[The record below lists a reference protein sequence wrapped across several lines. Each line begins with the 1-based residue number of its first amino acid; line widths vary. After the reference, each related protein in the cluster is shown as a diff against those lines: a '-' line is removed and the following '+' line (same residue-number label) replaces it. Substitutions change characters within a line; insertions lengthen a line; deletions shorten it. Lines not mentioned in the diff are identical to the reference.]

1 MRASRTTSA
10 RTGIR
15 KGAAASGGA
24 ALLAAG
30 LLITAVP
37 AAHAAGTT
45 RTAGPQAT
53 TAAPGD
59 PRPTAPGAD
68 LIPLPETDTPSLVD
82 GIRDPADAG
91 ASPADA
97 ARGHLAAKESRY
109 KIPEPRRDLAPV
121 QTLRRGADETVRL
134 QQRHRGVPVLGG
146 QYVVRMETGAGRR
159 AVTGTSGRY
168 FTGLTVGTTPAVSAE
183 TAVRRAVGATLDRF
197 GGDRLTRS
205 GADPARRDATGGPAL
220 RGSSAG
226 LVVIPRGTG
235 VLAYHVTV
243 RGTNPVTGE
252 PVLQHVYVDARA
264 GYPLLQHTG
273 IKTLTAPRTA
283 AADTRQRAA
292 GAAAAEGP
300 AAPAAAADPA
310 EAVTGSGVRLDG
322 TKVPLNVD
330 RPAADGPYLMT
341 DRARMAGGGKNALT
355 TWDARDKDVL
365 DVLGGWPEDLKP
377 FSSPTPAF
385 GQDATDSGAVDAH
398 WAAGQVHDYY
408 QERHGRSGL
417 DGRGSAVDSL
427 VGVTLFGEPY
437 VNAFWDGTKMVYG
450 SGDDEFRPLSADL
463 DVVGHEMT
471 HGVVENTA
479 GLVYAG
485 QSGALNEAVADY
497 FGNAIDVDRSGRSMD
512 DPDAG
517 LIGEDLCRTAK
528 PRDCALRDLDDGATT
543 AKNFLGVTFGIDN
556 GGVHLNST
564 IFSGALW
571 DVRQDLGPELAD
583 RIVYKA
589 LTEYLTPLDG
599 FTEGREAVV
608 AAARDLGATARQVDT
623 VKRSFTAHG
632 IVRGWENALGVDSD
646 ALLTKVNTDGTEV
659 QAGGGWWTAAR
670 SDEDGSEPYSV
681 LAGRVDGKG
690 APRLMSPNDGRYHV
704 NPATDGRTVVW
715 AAYGPDG
722 VDVLSRPLA
731 GGPVKKLLSTQ
742 GDVLSLRV
750 DRGTTVFDVYDVLG
764 DGRHVG
770 FLRAGDPRPT
780 YVDGARDDTLTG
792 LPSVGHGRIAYAK
805 LYPADGGH
813 RLGVEILDLGT
824 GRTVLAEQLGEPQS
838 LGRTGVNATHVFWLN
853 DENLD
858 DDGQSTIRRTG
869 HDGTGTYDIS
879 SEYKPGALVA
889 SDLTVSDTAVTV
901 SATPVGDGSQALD
914 NAALPKVWQLTTDG
928 SRTQRVSCNRGMQL
942 SPAADTGTR
951 VVWLDGTTGWTD
963 LVTRA
968 RPAGRCG

>member
-1 MRASRTTSA
+1 M
-10 RTGIR
+10 
-15 KGAAASGGA
+15 
-24 ALLAAG
+24 LVAAG
-30 LLITAVP
+30 LLVTAVP
-37 AAHAAGTT
+37 AAHAADTT
-45 RTAGPQAT
+45 RTANPQAT
-53 TAAPGD
+53 AAAPGD

-68 LIPLPETDTPSLVD
+68 LIPLPETDTPSLVE
-82 GIRDPADAG
+82 GIREPVDAG
-91 ASPADA
+91 AAPADA

-109 KIPEPRRDLAPV
+109 KIPDPRRDLAPV
-121 QTLRRGADETVRL
+121 RTLRRGGDETVRL
-134 QQRHRGVPVLGG
+134 QQKHRGVPVLGG
-146 QYVVRMETGAGRR
+146 QYVVRMETGDGRR

-183 TAVRRAVGATLDRF
+183 TAVRRAVGAALDRF
-197 GGDRLTRS
+197 GGDRLTRP
-205 GADPARRDATGGPAL
+205 GTGPARREATGGPAL

-243 RGTNPVTGE
+243 RGTSPATGE

-273 IKTLTAPRTA
+273 IKTFTAPGTTPRTA
-283 AADTRQRAA
+283 PGAAPGAAGAGTRQRAA
-292 GAAAAEGP
+292 DTADGAGAA
-300 AAPAAAADPA
+300 
-310 EAVTGSGVRLDG
+310 TGSGVRLDG
-322 TKVPLNVD
+322 TKVPLNLH

-341 DRARMAGGGKNALT
+341 DLARMADGSKNALT

-365 DVLGGWPEDLKP
+365 EVLGGWPEGMKP

-385 GQDATDSGAVDAH
+385 GRDATDAGAVDAH

-408 QERHGRSGL
+408 KERHGRSGL
-417 DGRGSAVDSL
+417 DGRGSAVNSL
-427 VGVTLFGEPY
+427 VGVTLFGMPY
-437 VNAFWDGTKMVYG
+437 ANAFWDGTKMVYG
-450 SGDDEFRPLSADL
+450 SGDEEFRPLSADL

-479 GLVYAG
+479 DLVYAG

-497 FGNAIDVDRSGRSMD
+497 FGNAVDVDRSGLSMD

-528 PRDCALRDLDDGATT
+528 PRECALRDLDDGATT
-543 AKNFLGVTFGIDN
+543 SGNFLGVTFGIDN

-571 DVRQDLGPELAD
+571 DIRQDLGAEPAD

-608 AAARDLGATARQVDT
+608 AAARDLGLTARQVDT

-632 IVRGWENALGVDSD
+632 IVRGWESALGVDSE

-681 LAGRVDGKG
+681 YAGRVDGKG

-715 AAYGPDG
+715 AAYGPDS

-750 DRGTTVFDVYDVLG
+750 DRGTTVFDLYDVLG

-770 FLRAGDPRPT
+770 YLRPGDPRPT

-792 LPSVGHGRIAYAK
+792 LPSVGHGKIAYAK
-805 LYPADGGH
+805 LYPADGDH
-813 RLGVEILDLGT
+813 RLGVEILDPAT

-838 LGRTGVNATHVFWLN
+838 LGRTGINATHVFWLN

-858 DDGQSTIRRTG
+858 DEGRMTIRRTG

-901 SATPVGDGSQALD
+901 SATPPGDGSQALD